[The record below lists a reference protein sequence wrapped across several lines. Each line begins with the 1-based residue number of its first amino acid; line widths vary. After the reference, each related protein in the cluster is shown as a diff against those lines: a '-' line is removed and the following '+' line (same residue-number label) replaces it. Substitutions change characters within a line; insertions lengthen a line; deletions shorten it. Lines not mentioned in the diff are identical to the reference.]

1 MSVSLDDLA
10 NPEHSLDI
18 NMWNWRPTIALIGLT
33 RLINAER
40 LELMGYNGTGVEITE
55 AESRAIGRFLEIE
68 VLPALRPGTRLTY
81 DLSVTDEPD
90 DHTFYR
96 EDFARNY
103 SASFE
108 WLTHFAQFCATCS
121 GFRVL

>member
-10 NPEHSLDI
+10 NPENSLDI
-18 NMWNWRPTIALIGLT
+18 NMWHWRPTIALIELT
-33 RLINAER
+33 RLIDAER
-40 LELMGYNGTGVEITE
+40 LELMGYNAGVEITADE
-55 AESRAIGRFLEIE
+55 ARAIGRFLETE

-81 DLSVTDEPD
+81 DLSVTDAPD
-90 DHTFYR
+90 DHTFHR
-96 EDFARNY
+96 DDFAKNY

-108 WLTHFAQFCATCS
+108 WLTRFAQFCGTCS

>member
-18 NMWNWRPTIALIGLT
+18 NLWNWRPTIALIALT
-33 RLINAER
+33 RLIDAER
-40 LELMGYNGTGVEITE
+40 VDLMGYNGTGVEITE
-55 AESRAIGRFLEIE
+55 AESRAIGRFLETE

-81 DLSVTDEPD
+81 DLNVTDVPD
-90 DHTFYR
+90 DYKLHR
-96 EDFARNY
+96 DDFAKNY
-103 SASFE
+103 SASYE
-108 WLTHFAQFCATCS
+108 WLTRFAQFCGTCS